1 MAGRVKKY
9 FIFAKSGIQTTLA
22 YRGMIGLWFFGGIV
36 NAVVLCLLWWAVFSF
51 SPESAIA
58 GYTFPQMLLY
68 VMMSTIV
75 GEMTYSDTM
84 GLIGDDV
91 RDGVIG
97 MRLMKPV
104 NYRAQLGF
112 TNIGAFAARVIMI
125 GLPMTI
131 VATLI
136 CVFGFG
142 LTGIMWYN
150 VLLFIPA
157 LILAVLFADTLGFL
171 FGQLAFRTQAM
182 FGVHSIMNVL
192 TGFLSGALVP
202 LALFPLW
209 AQNVLAFTPFPSMLS
224 LPVQIFMGKIS
235 LADMGVSF
243 AISVAWLLVLNIVGE
258 LCYRGSV
265 RHVVVFG
272 G

>member
-1 MAGRVKKY
+1 MKGRLKKY
-9 FIFAKSGIQTTLA
+9 LIFAKSGVQSTLA
-22 YRGMIGLWFFGGIV
+22 YRGTIFLWFLGGII
-36 NAVVLCLLWWAVFSF
+36 NAVVMCLLWWAVYNF

-58 GYTFPQMLLY
+58 GYTFPQMIMY
-68 VMMSTIV
+68 VIMSTVV
-75 GEMTYSDTM
+75 GEITYSDTL

-91 RDGVIG
+91 RDGVVG

-112 TNIGAFAARVIMI
+112 TNIGGFAARVLII
-125 GLPMTI
+125 GLPMI
-131 VATLI
+131 VGGTLL
-136 CVFGFG
+136 CVFAFG
-142 LTGIMWYN
+142 LTGITWYN

-157 LILAVLFADTLGFL
+157 IILAVLFADSISFL

-182 FGVHSIMNVL
+182 FGVNSILNVL

-202 LALFPLW
+202 LALFPVW
-209 AQNVLAFTPFPSMLS
+209 AQNILAYTPFPTMLSFPVQVFMGKLS
-224 LPVQIFMGKIS
+224 LPEIGI
-235 LADMGVSF
+235 SF
-243 AISVAWLLVLNIVGE
+243 AISIAWLIVLE
-258 LCYRGSV
+258 LIGQACYKGSV